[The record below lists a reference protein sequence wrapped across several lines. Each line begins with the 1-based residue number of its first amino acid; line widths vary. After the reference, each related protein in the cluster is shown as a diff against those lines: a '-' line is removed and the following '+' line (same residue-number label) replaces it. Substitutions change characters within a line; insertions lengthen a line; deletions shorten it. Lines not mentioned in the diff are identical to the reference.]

1 MLWLRFLLI
10 CQLMW
15 EIIILLYCWED
26 PVGKNTAWNM
36 GEKSL
41 FIKTVF
47 IWSAKKV
54 FIENTIMVNY
64 LSFKKILLFL
74 IVLIISSLIH
84 SQLPLDFRIQ
94 GPLTSMIIFYYSF
107 FLSHI
112 VNIYPI
118 ILTLFNSCIYMAI
131 FGWFVK
137 DFKTSSATT
146 FKLPIESFH

>member
-1 MLWLRFLLI
+1 
-10 CQLMW
+10 
-15 EIIILLYCWED
+15 
-26 PVGKNTAWNM
+26 
-36 GEKSL
+36 
-41 FIKTVF
+41 
-47 IWSAKKV
+47 
-54 FIENTIMVNY
+54 MVNY

-131 FGWFVK
+131 FG
-137 DFKTSSATT
+137 
-146 FKLPIESFH
+146 